1 MLRDEDYMEL
11 YFLQNRITYFA
22 VVEYNVLDKRVRFIA
37 SICAIRWVFLCFI
50 VRTAWFCPLRVKHAL
65 AAEGYLR
72 YKKIKEKNLHM
83 FKGFCNREI
92 NYMWLVYVYG
102 CLLSSVFVLTIV
114 CDRKNYF
121 VCVHILF

>member
-22 VVEYNVLDKRVRFIA
+22 VVEYNLLDKKVRFIA
-37 SICAIRWVFLCFI
+37 SKCAIR
-50 VRTAWFCPLRVKHAL
+50 RTAWFFPVRVKHAL

-102 CLLSSVFVLTIV
+102 CLLSSVFVLTIM